1 MIIKTLDIF
10 PVSLPLVQIAGG
22 HCYLLGLTCANEPHG
37 RSVWSIG
44 CGLGG
49 KLGHGTKYDECR
61 PKEIAHFKT
70 LEFAPTAVAAGAW
83 HAAAVATDGRVATW
97 GKDDSHGSRRKLRPA
112 VKACHV
118 AAGDYTTFVVGEGG
132 EVWSFGSA
140 ESACL
145 GHGGGWEREE
155 EEEGEE
161 IDDVDLHDIVCLF
174 SLFATNNGLF
184 SSSPPPPPLT
194 TPAAAA
200 PEAQPGCDAA
210 QADVSELLI
219 PLLLL
224 PLLHS
229 LSLTLPTSPTF
240 SQLRQHRRRNRDV
253 MQPRR
258 VSLLEERA
266 TRFSYPSCSSL
277 SLTLPTPPTFSQL
290 RQHRRR
296 NRDVMQPRRVSL
308 LEERAAHPP
317 APLSTAPAAAP
328 AAPAAPADAAGA
340 DAADDSAA
348 LASTAN
354 LIALPAAAT
363 PLAAATPTAAPRSD
377 PTLLGGGPGSAR
389 AGVRGMNDRE
399 DGRQGGWAAGRMGG
413 REVGRQGGWA
423 GGRITWGLAGPVVL
437 SCGQWM

>member
-1 MIIKTLDIF
+1 MSRGQNGI
-10 PVSLPLVQIAGG
+10 G
-22 HCYLLGLTCANEPHG
+22 HGTE

-49 KLGHGTKYDECR
+49 KLGHGTN
-61 PKEIAHFKT
+61 
-70 LEFAPTAVAAGAW
+70 
-83 HAAAVATDGRVATW
+83 
-97 GKDDSHGSRRKLRPA
+97 KDDSHGSRGKLRPA

-161 IDDVDLHDIVCLF
+161 IDDVDLHDIVV
-174 SLFATNNGLF
+174 
-184 SSSPPPPPLT
+184 SSVVGVGSWVM
-194 TPAAAA
+194 AAAA

-317 APLSTAPAAAP
+317 APLPTAPAPLPTAPAPAP
-328 AAPAAPADAAGA
+328 AAPA
-340 DAADDSAA
+340 
-348 LASTAN
+348 
-354 LIALPAAAT
+354 
-363 PLAAATPTAAPRSD
+363 
-377 PTLLGGGPGSAR
+377 
-389 AGVRGMNDRE
+389 MNDRE
-399 DGRQGGWAAGRMGG
+399 DGRQGGWAAGRLGG
-413 REVGRQGGWA
+413 REVGRQGGLRGDWQA
-423 GGRITWGLAGPVVL
+423 L
-437 SCGQWM
+437 